1 MVYQVGMGGGE
12 GAALAAVRSE
22 DEAAV
27 LTSLIQEL
35 NINYATDLSL
45 NCSVGRPAADNL
57 TDGKAEEDK
66 GVPII
71 VVGGKPCGST
81 CSHLGGGRTSC
92 NQLQYPRVETIRG
105 SCGAASQAG
114 H

>member
-35 NINYATDLSL
+35 NINYATDLSPSF
-45 NCSVGRPAADNL
+45 SVGRPSGDDL
-57 TDGKAEEDK
+57 GDGEAEEDK
-66 GVPII
+66 QVSIT
-71 VVGGKPCGST
+71 VVGASHAGRLAATLEEGGHHVINFST
-81 CSHLGGGRTSC
+81 PGW
-92 NQLQYPRVETIRG
+92 
-105 SCGAASQAG
+105 
-114 H
+114 